1 MVFALQYWRELIMAS
16 MAIVLAF
23 VLSYYPDRVRALES
37 ERNEFKMA
45 LEFQNDALLK
55 DKEEYERKLKE
66 LPKEIEKITTRYKVI
81 YEDVD
86 NWKGDINAT
95 DCENSYNFLV
105 NANY

>member
-1 MVFALQYWRELIMAS
+1 MAS